1 MEHNAWKMGLSLPLT
16 LINFEQGSKADL
28 TPFFSIIKKIDNA
41 LLDENAQTKIKTIL
55 EEKVNVTLTE

>member
-1 MEHNAWKMGLSLPLT
+1 MARSIMEYARISLCALLQVSENYT
-16 LINFEQGSKADL
+16 KD
-28 TPFFSIIKKIDNA
+28 SIIKKIDNA